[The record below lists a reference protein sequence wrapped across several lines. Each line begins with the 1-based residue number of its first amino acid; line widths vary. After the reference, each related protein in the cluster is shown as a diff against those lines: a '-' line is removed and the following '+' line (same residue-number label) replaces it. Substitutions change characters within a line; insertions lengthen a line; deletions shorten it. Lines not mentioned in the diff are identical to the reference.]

1 MRETENGEHGA
12 HQGEEES
19 QSSESEGDGAEVGH
33 ADLHRTQELPSEQD
47 VQQRCKDDVL
57 DGMSCEILYCTYC
70 TILCSNCLFKCHS
83 NVYSNVVSRFTS
95 LIQ

>member
-12 HQGEEES
+12 QQGEEES

-47 VQQRCKDDVL
+47 VQQ
-57 DGMSCEILYCTYC
+57 
-70 TILCSNCLFKCHS
+70 
-83 NVYSNVVSRFTS
+83 
-95 LIQ
+95 

>member
-12 HQGEEES
+12 HQGEPEES

-47 VQQRCKDDVL
+47 VQQ
-57 DGMSCEILYCTYC
+57 
-70 TILCSNCLFKCHS
+70 
-83 NVYSNVVSRFTS
+83 
-95 LIQ
+95 